1 MEFNDFVWNTE
12 GSAPADP
19 KVKKK
24 NQENVYLMI
33 SSKPGRGLQG
43 MALV

>member
-12 GSAPADP
+12 ESVPADP

-33 SSKPGRGLQG
+33 SSKP
-43 MALV
+43 

>member
-12 GSAPADP
+12 GPAPADP

-33 SSKPGRGLQG
+33 SSKPLTGRFDISLE
-43 MALV
+43 